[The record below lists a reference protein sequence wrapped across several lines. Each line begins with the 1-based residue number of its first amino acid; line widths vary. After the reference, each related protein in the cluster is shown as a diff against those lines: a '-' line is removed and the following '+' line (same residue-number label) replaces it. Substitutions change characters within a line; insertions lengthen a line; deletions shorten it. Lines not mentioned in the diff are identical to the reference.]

1 MKQTTLQFP
10 NERDIRLAMYQAR
23 ERIEGPNWRDKTSE
37 GHRRWH
43 QKLTETFVSLAWEI
57 GGTRPMDLAPE
68 FRGYF
73 IARCNRLRVMDFGPR
88 IALS

>member
-43 QKLTETFVSLAWEI
+43 QELTETFVSLAWEI
-57 GGTRPMDLAPE
+57 GGTR
-68 FRGYF
+68 GYF
-73 IARCNRLRVMDFGPR
+73 IARCNRLRVMNFGPR